1 MSKKLSIFEIAK
13 MKDDET
19 VEEFKERQEIEN
31 ANKPPRQ
38 SAIGFVIKVG
48 LAILALKIFGP
59 ILLGLFAVI
68 LAAIAQ

>member
-19 VEEFKERQEIEN
+19 VEEFKERQKIEN

-48 LAILALKIFGP
+48 LAILALKILGS

-68 LAAIAQ
+68 LAAVAQ